1 MKKMCASTVTANLI
15 RLLHEE
21 RIRKNISHQTLADKA
36 RIHRSTVS
44 LIEAQKRTPTITV
57 CLKIAWALEL
67 DFAELM
73 KAAQERE

>member
-1 MKKMCASTVTANLI
+1 MKNMRANIVTANLI

-21 RIRKNISHQTLADKA
+21 RIRKNISHQMLADKA

-57 CLKIAWALEL
+57 CLKLAWALEL
-67 DFAELM
+67 DFAELI
-73 KAAQERE
+73 KRAQEGE